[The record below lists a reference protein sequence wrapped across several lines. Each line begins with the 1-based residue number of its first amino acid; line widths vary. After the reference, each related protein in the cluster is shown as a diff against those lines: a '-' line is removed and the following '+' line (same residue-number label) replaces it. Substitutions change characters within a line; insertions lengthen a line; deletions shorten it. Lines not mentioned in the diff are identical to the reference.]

1 MTQIR
6 LRIVGENV
14 IEVGNKRLTPTSPQL
29 FALVLFLAIE
39 HQRDVPRAE
48 LLELLYPDDSRLE
61 FSHRLR
67 QSLYKLK
74 SMGAPLDF
82 GDGTVRADG
91 AKVINDVARL
101 LSDGWEHRKERLL
114 RSFEVLPHYRPPSCA
129 PLIEWVEDLRDRMHN
144 SLRQQLTHDFDIARR
159 KADWRYLE
167 ALARRTLELDPL
179 NETAILGLAEATA
192 RAGSKVLAVSMLDA
206 YRAELGDERAA
217 LALPASLLEKRINS
231 SRERTLSMK
240 REPLP
245 FLGRKR
251 ELESLLAQWE
261 TARRG
266 GAHALW
272 LTGSK
277 SVGKTRL
284 AEELAA
290 NVLIGGSSRVV
301 SFAMSPVDADRPL
314 SLFAALANR
323 FSSLPGAAACDP
335 LSLQALGK
343 LSGSISIPSAVN
355 PENTN
360 STYSDAAIRNAICD
374 LVGCVTD
381 ERAVL
386 VVVDDAQH
394 LDDASAHLLDV
405 VLSRVADKR
414 LLVVLCGTPESASAA
429 GGHTILHLEP
439 LSGDAAQELW
449 QALLAANE
457 LHLPDQTSRMC
468 IDTAG
473 GNPGHMELLAQQ
485 AALDPEQFFIPV
497 DLITLTD
504 RRLSQLPPHARYV
517 LEAMV
522 VLDDAAT
529 TTSVAHLTGL
539 TTYELI
545 TALQVLEGSD
555 LIANSRTGLRCR
567 SGFVAE
573 RVRLTSPSTV
583 TSLMEGRA
591 AEYLEKEQSGE
602 RWSPSMAWRIA
613 SHWQRAGEAHRARAY
628 LRACWQ
634 HSVSI
639 GQPAKASAAINEALA
654 VASDPE
660 DRASLLD
667 DLIGTLQAAGDTRGV
682 IPAVE
687 ERRSLNSRV
696 HDSAERHAELA
707 FDADEAHWFR
717 ESDPLSH
724 LELLRAHLESP
735 LLDSHRRI
743 RAARMLI
750 ITADL
755 ELDPKLAAYAV
766 EGSRNIT
773 PESATSRLLH
783 RHVSLIYHTIFGDR
797 DRALQLADELEQH
810 IKHTE
815 LSWYN
820 LISRRNCAFARQ
832 LAGFGPSDYDSLER
846 GYAGAL
852 DASMTLAAFGFAA
865 YLASMLIDDGDLT
878 SAQRWLIHCEELA
891 TSFSESDLP
900 SDYLGAQ
907 IDLSLLL
914 GNAKKAQRYLRIVE
928 KYWSRFRPRRMQNES
943 RIYRLRVQQH
953 CAPTAV
959 NDADVTDLLAYHE
972 IGKRLTRHD
981 DHMEV
986 LWTALNAVGESERAS
1001 ALLSEYLLQ
1010 HRRERRPSRYFL
1022 RHRTARDP
1030 IWRRLGAQGEGP
1042 TAV

>member
-1 MTQIR
+1 MR
-6 LRIVGENV
+6 LRIVGESV
-14 IEVGNKRLTPTSPQL
+14 IEVGDKRLTPRSPQL
-29 FALVLFLAIE
+29 FALLLFLAIE

-48 LLELLYPDDSRLE
+48 LLELLYPDGDSIE

-67 QSLYKLK
+67 QLLYKLK
-74 SMGAPLDF
+74 SMGAPLTL
-82 GDGTVRADG
+82 GDGMVRVDG
-91 AKVINDVARL
+91 GQVVNDVARL
-101 LSDGWEHRKERLL
+101 LSGGWELRKERLA
-114 RSFEVLPHYRPPSCA
+114 RSFEVLPHYLPPA
-129 PLIEWVEDLRDRMHN
+129 GTPLIEWVDEFRDRTHN
-144 SLRQQLTHDFDIARR
+144 SLRQQLTGDFDIARR

-192 RAGSKVLAVSMLDA
+192 RAGSKVLAVSMLAA
-206 YRAELGDERAA
+206 YRAELGEERAG
-217 LALPASLLEKRINS
+217 LALPASLLEKRINA

-245 FLGRKR
+245 FLGRER
-251 ELESLLAQWE
+251 ELETLLSRWE

-272 LTGSK
+272 LTGNK
-277 SVGKTRL
+277 SIGKTRL
-284 AEELAA
+284 AEELVA
-290 NVLIGGSSRVV
+290 NVLIGGASRVV
-301 SFAMSPVDADRPL
+301 TFAMSPVDADRPL

-381 ERAVL
+381 ELSVL
-386 VVVDDAQH
+386 VVVDDAQY
-394 LDDASAHLLDV
+394 LDDASAHLLDA
-405 VLSRVADKR
+405 VLSRVANKR
-414 LLVVLCGTPESASAA
+414 LLVVLCGAPESTSAA
-429 GGHTILHLEP
+429 SGHTTLHLEP
-439 LSGDAAQELW
+439 LSADASQELW
-449 QALLAANE
+449 QTLLATNE
-457 LHLPDQTSRMC
+457 LHLSDATSTTC

-504 RRLSQLPPHARYV
+504 RRLSQLPAHARYV

-539 TTYELI
+539 TTYEML
-545 TALQVLEGSD
+545 TALQVLEVSD

-567 SGFVAE
+567 SGLVAE
-573 RVRLTSPSTV
+573 RVRVTSPGTV
-583 TSLMEGRA
+583 TSMMEGRA
-591 AEYLEKEQSGE
+591 AEYLEREQSGE
-602 RWSPSMAWRIA
+602 RWSPSKAWRIA
-613 SHWQRAGEAHRARAY
+613 SHWQRAGEHRRARSY
-628 LRACWQ
+628 LRLCWQ
-634 HSVSI
+634 HAVSV
-639 GQPAKASAAINEALA
+639 GQPTSACDAITEALA
-654 VASDPE
+654 LASDPE

-667 DLIGTLQAAGDTRGV
+667 DLIGSLQAAGDTRHV
-682 IPAVE
+682 VAAVA
-687 ERRSLNSRV
+687 ERQSLCSRV
-696 HDSAERHAELA
+696 HDSSARVAELA
-707 FDADEAHWFR
+707 FDADEARWFR
-717 ESDPLSH
+717 ETDPLTH
-724 LELLRAHLESP
+724 LDLLRTHLESP

-755 ELDPKLAAYAV
+755 ELDPKLASYAV
-766 EGSRNIT
+766 EGSKRIV
-773 PESATSRLLH
+773 PESPTSHLLH
-783 RHVSLIYHTIFGDR
+783 LHVSLIYHTIFGDR

-832 LAGFGPSDYDSLER
+832 LAGFSPSDYDSLER
-846 GYAGAL
+846 GYAQAL
-852 DASMTLAAFGFAA
+852 DASMNLAAFGFAA
-865 YLASMLIDDGDLT
+865 YLASMLIDDEDLSGAQGWMKVCEDLAKSFGD
-878 SAQRWLIHCEELA
+878 
-891 TSFSESDLP
+891 SDLP

-907 IDLSLLL
+907 IDLSLLQ
-914 GNAKKAQRYLRIVE
+914 GNAKKAHRYLRIVQDH
-928 KYWSRFRPRRMQNES
+928 WSRFRPRRMQNES

-953 CAPTAV
+953 CAPAATT
-959 NDADVTDLLAYHE
+959 DAELADLIAYHE

-986 LWTALNAVGESERAS
+986 LWTALNAAGESQRAS
-1001 ALLSEYLLQ
+1001 TLLSEYLLQ

-1022 RHRTARDP
+1022 RHRTKCDP
-1030 IWRRLGAQGEGP
+1030 AWRLLEAKE
-1042 TAV
+1042 